1 MFSCYKTTITD
12 IVNKHMYIEYIVYGK
27 GEGYLCHS
35 QVLLLPSIWDIKY
48 MHWNKMR
55 IVEGSIGYNN

>member
-1 MFSCYKTTITD
+1 
-12 IVNKHMYIEYIVYGK
+12 MYIEYIVYGK
-27 GEGYLCHS
+27 GEGYLYHS